1 MFLAGAGP
9 TPRARRATAAA
20 TTDDD
25 VPRVVWAWATRQR
38 PSFFSLES
46 RAAILTWQGRRAA
59 ASLRVLT
66 EGLFELIGTLRLA
79 PGRESGA
86 AERRSQQENEIE
98 LGVVLAAV
106 SEFCPAPLIYSRQ
119 P

>member
-1 MFLAGAGP
+1 
-9 TPRARRATAAA
+9 
-20 TTDDD
+20 
-25 VPRVVWAWATRQR
+25 VWAWATRQR
-38 PSFFSLES
+38 PSLTFFSLES
-46 RAAILTWQGRRAA
+46 CAAILTWPGVQGRRAT

-66 EGLFELIGTLRLA
+66 EGLFELIGTSRLA